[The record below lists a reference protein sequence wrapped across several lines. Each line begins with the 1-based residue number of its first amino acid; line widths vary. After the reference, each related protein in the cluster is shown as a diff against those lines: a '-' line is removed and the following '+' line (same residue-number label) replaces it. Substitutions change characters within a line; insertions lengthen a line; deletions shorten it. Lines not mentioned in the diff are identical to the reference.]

1 MGSKRGRLTPLSE
14 RHKIIS
20 LIDEAVVNGARK
32 HEASHAIGISLRTLQ
47 RWNVDDI
54 VTVDKRATAERPEPS
69 NKLSDA
75 ECQQIIDI
83 CNKPEFADLPPNQIV
98 PELAD
103 RGVYVASEATFY
115 RVLKA
120 RNQLTNRT
128 RSKSTRR
135 YKPKAQIATD
145 ANQVWTWDISYM
157 PSTVQGQHYYLYMI
171 LDIFSRKIVGVEV
184 HTQELGEYAAELLQ
198 RAVWSEKCVNNDL
211 VLHSDN
217 GAPMRSFTMRAKMQD
232 LGVVTS
238 YSRPRVSN
246 DNPYSESLFRT
257 VKYCPQWPV
266 KGFCNIDDAREWV
279 DKFVGWY
286 NTEHKHSGIK
296 YVTPEERHHGLDTE
310 ILNNREMVY
319 QKAKL
324 KNPDRWSKDIRNW
337 DKIKTVYL
345 NPEKE
350 AA

>member
-1 MGSKRGRLTPLSE
+1 MT
-14 RHKIIS
+14 
-20 LIDEAVVNGARK
+20 NGAQK
-32 HEASHAIGISLRTLQ
+32 GEASRTVGITIRTLQ
-47 RWNVDDI
+47 RWKVEGAI
-54 VTVDKRATAERPEPS
+54 AEDKRATAERPEPS
-69 NKLSDA
+69 NKLSD
-75 ECQQIIDI
+75 EEHQRIIDI
-83 CNKPEFADLPPNQIV
+83 CNAPEFADLPPNQIV
-98 PELAD
+98 PTLAD
-103 RGVYVASEATFY
+103 RGIYIASEATFY

-120 RNQLTNRT
+120 HKQRVNR
-128 RSKSTRR
+128 RGSKSTRR
-135 YKPKAQIATD
+135 YHKPKAQTATD

-157 PSTVQGQHYYLYMI
+157 PSKVKGQHYYLYML

-184 HTQELGEYAAELLQ
+184 HHQELGEYAAELLQ

-217 GAPMRSFTMRAKMQD
+217 GAPMRSFTLRAKMQD

-246 DNPYSESLFRT
+246 DNPYSESLFKT

-266 KGFCNIDDAREWV
+266 DGFCNIEEAREWV
-279 DKFVGWY
+279 DKFVRWY

-296 YVTPEERHHGLDTE
+296 YVTPEERHYGLDTA
-310 ILNNREMVY
+310 ILNKRENVY

-324 KNPDRWSKDIRNW
+324 KNPGRWSKDCRNW
-337 DKIKTVYL
+337 DFIEAVYL

-350 AA
+350 AV